1 VKKTSVPYAAD
12 KRKHDG
18 YQFWLNGLDEKD
30 LSKRWNPDVSADMF
44 FADGYGGQDVY
55 IIPSRKTV
63 IVRLGLHVLD
73 ENEMLKEILAGLPH

>member
-1 VKKTSVPYAAD
+1 VKKTY
-12 KRKHDG
+12 G